1 MPARSH
7 VIIFK
12 FAMAVMILGGA
23 VIAGD
28 GQTEDQKSRE
38 REELTPLKVDSAKP
52 VFAGTPHYFKLP
64 ENIKLDPEERKRNVG
79 ADGRVVGSATC
90 LVPRAEV
97 RVPKGTQLISKG
109 KNVSA
114 SDSEPAIGE
123 ISCITDGEPDTIT
136 YVELGPGLQWVQ
148 VDLGEMKEIWAICV
162 WHDFWPRKVYRD
174 VIVQVADDEA
184 FTKNVHTVFNNDHD
198 GSAKKGVG
206 EDYEYIE
213 DVAGKLIEVKGL
225 KGRFVRCFSNGS
237 TAGEQNSWS
246 QLSVFGRG
254 GE

>member
-1 MPARSH
+1 MDANAH

-12 FAMAVMILGGA
+12 FALAVMVLGGVA
-23 VIAGD
+23 VAGD
-28 GQTEDQKSRE
+28 GQTEDQKSKKG
-38 REELTPLKVDSAKP
+38 EEMTTLKIDAPKP

-64 ENIKLDPEERKRNVG
+64 ENIRLDPEERKRNVG
-79 ADGRVVGSATC
+79 TDGRVLASTC
-90 LVPRAEV
+90 LAPRAEV
-97 RVPKGTQLISKG
+97 RVPKGTQL
-109 KNVSA
+109 VSNNKKVTA
-114 SDSEPAIGE
+114 SDSDAFGDL
-123 ISCITDGEPDTIT
+123 SCITDGDPNTFT
-136 YVELGPGLQWVQ
+136 SVELGAGLQWVQ

-184 FTKNVHTVFNNDHD
+184 FTKNVRTVFNNDHD

-206 EDYEYIE
+206 KDYEYIE
-213 DVAGKLIEVKGL
+213 EAAGKLIEVKGL
-225 KGRFVRCFSNGS
+225 KGRYVRCYSNGS

-254 GE
+254 AE